1 MERLAQARA
10 WAEKIAALFR
20 ADEPLPGTAANGLG
34 LNEAKGKYAM
44 LPGSASKI
52 WWLSASRRLSAAAG
66 ICNFMGNQ
74 WVAPPFATDKE
85 FFRAV

>member
-1 MERLAQARA
+1 MLLWRLAHFFPVVFNGYSRFFLQGGRGVAALERLAQARA

-20 ADEPLPGTAANGLG
+20 ADEPWPGTAANGLG

-52 WWLSASRRLSAAAG
+52 
-66 ICNFMGNQ
+66 
-74 WVAPPFATDKE
+74 
-85 FFRAV
+85 

>member
-1 MERLAQARA
+1 MASGPFFSLSFSMVTVVILQGGRGGAALERLAQARA

-20 ADEPLPGTAANGLG
+20 ADEPWPGTAANGLG

-52 WWLSASRRLSAAAG
+52 
-66 ICNFMGNQ
+66 
-74 WVAPPFATDKE
+74 
-85 FFRAV
+85 